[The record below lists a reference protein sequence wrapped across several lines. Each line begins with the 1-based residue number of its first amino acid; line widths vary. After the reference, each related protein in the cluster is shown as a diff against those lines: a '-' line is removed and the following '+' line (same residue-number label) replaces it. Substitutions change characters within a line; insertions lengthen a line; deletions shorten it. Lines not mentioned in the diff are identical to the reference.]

1 MTGRNDASPCV
12 LTIAGSDS
20 GGGAG
25 IQADQRTIRA
35 LGGHALT
42 AVTAV
47 TAQDTQGVRAWSP
60 VSLFMIRLQVTS
72 ALAGFSV
79 SAAKT
84 GLLPGAAAVRAVAR
98 ALEDFPSLPLVIDP
112 VLASSSGTRFLSVS
126 GVKALKALLFPKAAL
141 ITPNWPEAAELS
153 GEPVETHAQAERAAQ
168 LVAAACGRP
177 VLVKGGHAPRG
188 DVRDC
193 LAAAD
198 GSVTWFSS
206 PRIRTRNTHGT
217 GCVLSSA
224 IATGLARGS
233 GLTEAIWKAQAFLN
247 GALLD
252 GQKGKWRRGR
262 GPAFL

>member
-1 MTGRNDASPCV
+1 MMPPPCV

-47 TAQDTQGVRAWSP
+47 TAQDTKGIQAWES
-60 VSLFMIRLQVTS
+60 VSTNLVRLQMIS
-72 ALAGFSV
+72 ALNGFSV
-79 SAAKT
+79 AAAKT
-84 GLLPGAAAVRAVAR
+84 GLLPGAAAVRAVAG
-98 ALEDFPSLPLVIDP
+98 ALGDFPALPLVVDP
-112 VLASSSGTRFLSVS
+112 VLASSSGTRFLSGS
-126 GVKALKALLFPKAAL
+126 GITALKTLLLPKAAL
-141 ITPNWPEAAELS
+141 VTPNWPEAAELS
-153 GEPVETHAQAERAAQ
+153 GKPVASHAQAEKAARA
-168 LVAAACGRP
+168 LAAACGRP

-188 DVRDC
+188 DCRDC
-193 LAAAD
+193 LAVPD
-198 GSVTWFSS
+198 GGVTWFAS

-224 IATGLARGS
+224 IATWLARGT
-233 GLTEAIWKAQAFLN
+233 GLTESIWKAQSFLQ

-252 GQKGKWRRGR
+252 GQNRNWGKGR